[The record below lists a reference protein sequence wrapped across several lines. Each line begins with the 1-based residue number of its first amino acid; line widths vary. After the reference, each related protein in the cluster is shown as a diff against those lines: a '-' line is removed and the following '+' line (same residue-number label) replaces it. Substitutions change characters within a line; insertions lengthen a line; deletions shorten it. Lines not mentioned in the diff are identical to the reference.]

1 MKTERNYYYSP
12 KEELLNIAS
21 HGFGF
26 FASLIAFPFLVLK
39 GLELD
44 EFWEIASYMIYGI
57 SLIVLYGASTL
68 YHAAKNPVK
77 RRKLNIFDHAAIY
90 VLIAGTYS
98 PYCLV
103 ALNSK
108 LGWYMFG
115 FVWLFAFIGITL
127 KLFFTGKFSKISTA
141 MYLLMGWQVVLFI
154 NPLAKALPDFNLKL
168 LIIGGV
174 FYSVGAIL
182 YSIKKIP
189 FNHAIF
195 HFFVLAGSISHFFSI
210 YLLKF

>member
-1 MKTERNYYYSP
+1 MKIERNYYYSP
-12 KEELLNIAS
+12 KEEFLNIAS

-39 GLELD
+39 GFELD
-44 EFWEIASYMIYGI
+44 GFWKIASYMIYGI
-57 SLIVLYGASTL
+57 SLLVLYGASTL
-68 YHAAKNPVK
+68 YHAAKDPVR

-90 VLIAGTYS
+90 VLIAGTYL

-103 ALNSK
+103 VLNNK

-115 FVWLFAFIGITL
+115 FVWLFALIGIIL
-127 KLFFTGKFSKISTA
+127 KLFFTGKFNKISTA
-141 MYLLMGWQVVLFI
+141 MYLLMGWQVVFFI
-154 NPLAKALPDFNLKL
+154 NPLAEALPSFNLKL
-168 LIIGGV
+168 LILGGV
-174 FYSVGAIL
+174 FYSIGAIL

-195 HFFVLAGSISHFFSI
+195 HFFVLAGSISHFVSI
-210 YLLKF
+210 YLM

>member
-12 KEELLNIAS
+12 KEELLNIVS

-26 FASLIAFPFLVLK
+26 FASLITFPFLLFK
-39 GLELD
+39 ALELST
-44 EFWEIASYMIYGI
+44 FWETASYIIYGI
-57 SLIVLYGASTL
+57 SLPILYGASTL
-68 YHAAKNPVK
+68 YHSSKDPIK
-77 RRKLNIFDHAAIY
+77 RRKLNIFDHTAIY
-90 VLIAGTYS
+90 ILIAGTYS

-103 ALNSK
+103 VLNNK

-115 FVWLFAFIGITL
+115 FVWLFAITGIIL
-127 KLFFTGKFSKISTA
+127 KLFFTGRFNKLSTA
-141 MYLLMGWQVVLFI
+141 MYLFMGWQIVFFI

-168 LIIGGV
+168 LMIGGV

-189 FNHAIF
+189 FNHAVF
-195 HFFVLAGSISHFFSI
+195 HFFVLAGSISHFLSI
-210 YLLKF
+210 YLL